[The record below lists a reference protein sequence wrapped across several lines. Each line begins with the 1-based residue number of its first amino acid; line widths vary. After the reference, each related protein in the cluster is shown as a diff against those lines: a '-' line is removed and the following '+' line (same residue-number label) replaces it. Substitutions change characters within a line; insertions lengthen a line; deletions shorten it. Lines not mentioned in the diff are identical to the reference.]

1 MASLL
6 EQWKNRKRAE
16 NENRPLTIQ
25 KIPEGLPSP
34 LSYGQEQL
42 WFLQQLYPD
51 NAFYNYCECYIFEGT
66 LDMGHFQLALERVL
80 GDFDILKSIFVP
92 GNDGKTIQ
100 QVDKR
105 LELDLVC
112 HDLSHLSERDL
123 KQKTEAIGLAD
134 AGTLFSLETGPL
146 YKFSLI
152 KCSPLEHRLFLTFHH
167 IVIDK
172 WSMMVFRKHLA
183 KYYSELISDQP
194 LSALRPELQYADYAH
209 HQKKIGVPRNQLD
222 FWKRKLA
229 GNVQS
234 LSLPYDFDRPPVLKF
249 KGNLQTQLYS
259 TDFSQEI
266 LALAKKMQATPYV
279 IILSAYYILLHKLS
293 AQNSIAVGS
302 PVSNRNAQE
311 LEGQMG
317 FFNDTIVLQTEL
329 EGGMTFDQL
338 VVDVRKIA
346 LEAFANRDVPFSVLV
361 KELMPKRKLNINPFF
376 QVMFIYHKV
385 PEKPFFSDELQLR
398 HHPSEVGVAKFDLT
412 LYIAEED
419 GQISSTIEYMS
430 DLFEEHSIL
439 LFQEQLKTVLEKVI
453 HNQQCEISQIDIQPF
468 SYSKIDSETRE
479 EIDGKYRHQA
489 YGGNFGIHEIIKN
502 TAKQYPNKAA
512 VSCGSTSIT
521 YQELMDSSKA
531 IANKI
536 LQKTHGE
543 NQIVGLCL
551 DRSVDLVIGLLAIL
565 RAGAAYLPIDPEY
578 PEHRIAYM
586 LEDAKVNFVLTESV
600 YEARFDAN
608 AVSCISMAPPSK
620 TDSNAVFPKIGRDH
634 LAYVIYT
641 SGSSGKPKGVP
652 ISHGNIMNS
661 TVGRLDFYP
670 DQPSAFLLLSSIAF
684 DSSKAGLFWTL
695 CCGGNLV
702 VSEKRLEQDMHLLA
716 ETIRN
721 HDVSHTLMLP
731 TLYDLVLDHA
741 DKSMLASLNTV
752 VVAGEACTKRTV
764 DKHFKVLPTVALFNE
779 YGPTEATV
787 WCIAHKVESQDL
799 DGSIP
804 IGKAVANAQ
813 ILLLDEALNEVPRGQ
828 RGELFIGGPG
838 LSKAYINRPKLTQA
852 AFIDHPFDKT
862 GHAKL
867 YRTGDFARQRKDG
880 SFEFLGRL
888 DDQVKIRGHR
898 IELDEIENV
907 LHSIEEVKQAVVL
920 VVEEV
925 SNNGDETKISKVSKK
940 LAAYVSVQNAEANIA
955 RISSFLKEELPNYMV
970 PSSIKIVENIP
981 VLPNGKVDKNTLKAM
996 VPMPKDQIKPK
1007 EDNQITFD
1015 SVEQELI
1022 HLWEQVLNVTPIA
1035 IDDNF
1040 FEVGGDS
1047 ILSIQLISK
1056 ARKAGIMIT
1065 ANQLFEHQT
1074 IAGLSNFLKLEREGK
1089 IKKYEYLTP
1098 LRKKG
1103 NKTPL
1108 FCIHSGGGHV
1118 FFYQLLAKYLKPNRP
1133 IYAIHPSGM
1142 YIKDKMHRS
1151 IEAMTKDYLKAIR
1164 DVQPHGPYNVLV
1176 HCFSTSVGH
1185 ELALQLAG
1193 SEEKINIIVADNM
1206 ASPWNAT
1213 SKEVLKVRRLFFLKR
1228 LFFSPFK
1235 TIRLFVFNRLHWIE
1249 PTMVRW
1255 FGKPYQKE
1263 LEHLKANLRKMSL
1276 EYKNW
1281 SRKHNGTVSLLLTDK
1296 NDKAFQDWII
1306 NSWKDIALGG
1316 VDIIPTEGE
1325 HENLF
1330 KEPNVAHVAEKIDEC
1345 MLEH

>member
-6 EQWKNRKRAE
+6 EQWKNRKKAE
-16 NENRPLTIQ
+16 NEDRPLPIQ
-25 KIPEGLPSP
+25 KIPEGVSSP

-51 NAFYNYCECYIFEGT
+51 NAFYNYCECYVFEGI
-66 LDMGHFQLALERVL
+66 LDMGHFQVALKRVL
-80 GDFDILKSIFVP
+80 VDFDILRSIFVQ
-92 GNDGKTIQ
+92 GDEGKTIQ
-100 QVDKR
+100 QVDKS
-105 LELDLVC
+105 LELDLVF
-112 HDLSHLSERDL
+112 HDLSHLSEGDL
-123 KQKTEAIGLAD
+123 TLKIETIGLED
-134 AGTLFSLETGPL
+134 AGTLFALDTGPL

-152 KCSPLEHRLFLTFHH
+152 KCGPLEHRLFLTFHH

-172 WSMMVFRKHLA
+172 WSMMVFRNHLA
-183 KYYSELISDQP
+183 KYYSELSANKP
-194 LSALRPELQYADYAH
+194 LSALRPELQYADYAY
-209 HQKKIGVPRNQLD
+209 HQKKIGVPRNQLE

-229 GNVQS
+229 ANVQS
-234 LSLPYDFDRPPVLKF
+234 LALPYDFERPAVLKF
-249 KGNLQTQLYS
+249 KGNLQTHVYS
-259 TDFSQEI
+259 TELSQEI
-266 LALAKKMQATPYV
+266 LSLAKKIQATPYV
-279 IILSAYYILLHKLS
+279 VVLAAYYILLHKLS
-293 AQNSIAVGS
+293 AQKSIAVGS
-302 PVSNRNAQE
+302 PVSNRNAKE

-329 EGGMTFDQL
+329 EGAMTFGQL
-338 VVDVRKIA
+338 VAEVRKIT

-361 KELMPKRKLNINPFF
+361 KELMPERKLNINPFF

-398 HHPSEVGVAKFDLT
+398 HRPSEVGVAKFDLT

-419 GQISSTIEYMS
+419 GQISATIEYMS

-439 LFQEQLKTVLEKVI
+439 LFQEQLKTVLEAVI
-453 HNQQCEISQIDIQPF
+453 LNQQMEISQIDIPRLP
-468 SYSKIDSETRE
+468 SSKSDYGSKE
-479 EIDGKYRHQA
+479 EIDATSRLQTYTK
-489 YGGNFGIHEIIKN
+489 NFGIHEIIEN
-502 TAKQYPNKAA
+502 TAERFSNRVAL
-512 VSCGSTSIT
+512 SCGSTSIT
-521 YQELMDSSKA
+521 YQELLDRSKA

-536 LQKTHGE
+536 VEKTNGE

-551 DRSVDLVIGLLAIL
+551 DRSVDLVVGLLAIL

-578 PEHRIAYM
+578 PEQRIGYM
-586 LEDAKVNFVLTESV
+586 LEDAKVNFVLTESM
-600 YEARFDAN
+600 YEAQFEAN
-608 AVSCISMAPPSK
+608 TVSCISMTPSSK
-620 TDSNAVFPKIGRDH
+620 TDSNAVFPKIGPDH

-661 TVGRLDFYP
+661 TEGRLDFYP
-670 DQPSAFLLLSSIAF
+670 YQPSAFLLLSSIAF

-695 CCGGNLV
+695 CSGGNLV
-702 VSEKRLEQDMHLLA
+702 ISEKRLEQDMHLLA
-716 ETIRN
+716 ETIRT
-721 HDVSHTLMLP
+721 HEVSHTLMLP
-731 TLYDLVLDHA
+731 TLYDLVLDHTDRA
-741 DKSMLASLNTV
+741 CLASLNTV
-752 VVAGEACTKRTV
+752 IVAGEACPKHMV
-764 DKHFKVLPTVALFNE
+764 DKHFKVLPNAALYNE

-787 WCIAHKVESQDL
+787 WCMAHKVEPKDL
-799 DGSIP
+799 YGSIP

-813 ILLLDEALNEVPRGQ
+813 ILLLDEALNEVPKGE
-828 RGELFIGGPG
+828 RGELYIGGPG
-838 LSKAYINRPKLTQA
+838 LSKAYINRPKLTKA
-852 AFIDHPFDKT
+852 VFIAHPFEKT

-867 YRTGDFARQRKDG
+867 YRTGDFGRQRKDG
-880 SFEFLGRL
+880 SFEFLGRA

-898 IELDEIENV
+898 IELDEIETA
-907 LHSIEEVKQAVVL
+907 LHSIDEVQQAVVL
-920 VVEEV
+920 VVEEE
-925 SNNGDETKISKVSKK
+925 SNNGDETTTPKVSKK
-940 LAAYVSVQNAEANIA
+940 LAAFVTVQTAEADIPG
-955 RISSFLKEELPNYMV
+955 ISSFLKEKLPNYML
-970 PSSIKIVENIP
+970 PSSIQIVRNIP
-981 VLPNGKVDKNTLKAM
+981 LLPNGKVDKNALKTM
-996 VPMPKDQIKPK
+996 VPRSKSQSKAEPDSQS
-1007 EDNQITFD
+1007 TFE
-1015 SVEQELI
+1015 SVEQQLVQ
-1022 HLWEQVLNVTPIA
+1022 LWEQVLNVTPIA
-1035 IDDNF
+1035 VDDNF
-1040 FEVGGDS
+1040 FEIGGDS

-1056 ARKAGIMIT
+1056 ARKAGIMVT

-1098 LRKKG
+1098 LRKEGTKI
-1103 NKTPL
+1103 PL

-1151 IEAMTKDYLKAIR
+1151 IAAMTKDYLKAIR

-1185 ELALQLAG
+1185 EMALQLAG
-1193 SEEKINIIVADNM
+1193 SKEKINIIVADNM

-1213 SKEVLKVRRLFFLKR
+1213 SKEVLKLRRLFFLKR
-1228 LFFSPFK
+1228 LFLAPFK

-1249 PTMVRW
+1249 PTMVQW

-1263 LEHLKANLRKMSL
+1263 MEHLKANLRKMSL

-1281 SRKHNGTVSLLLTDK
+1281 SRKHNGMVSLLLTDK

-1316 VDIIPTEGE
+1316 VDIIPTQGE

>member
-6 EQWKNRKRAE
+6 EQWKNRKKAE
-16 NENRPLTIQ
+16 NEDRSLSIQ

-51 NAFYNYCECYIFEGT
+51 NAFYNYCECYIFDGT
-66 LDMGHFQLALERVL
+66 LDIGHFESALERVL
-80 GDFDILKSIFVP
+80 GDFDILKSVFVP

-100 QVDKR
+100 QLDKS
-105 LELDLVC
+105 LGLDLVF
-112 HDLSHLSERDL
+112 HDLSHLSEGDL
-123 KQKTEAIGLAD
+123 TLKTEAIGLED

-146 YKFSLI
+146 YKFTLI
-152 KCSPLEHRLFLTFHH
+152 KCGPLEHRLFLTFHH

-183 KYYSELISDQP
+183 KYYSELISHQP
-194 LSALRPELQYADYAH
+194 LSALRPETQYADYAY
-209 HQKKIGVPRNQLD
+209 HQKKLGVPRDQLD
-222 FWKRKLA
+222 FWKKRLA
-229 GNVQS
+229 ENVQS
-234 LSLPYDFDRPPVLKF
+234 LALPYDFERPAVLSF
-249 KGNLQTQLYS
+249 KGNLHTQQYS
-259 TDFSQEI
+259 PGFSKEI
-266 LALAKKMQATPYV
+266 LSLAKRMQATPYV
-279 IILSAYYILLHKLS
+279 VLLAAYYILLHKLS
-293 AQNSIAVGS
+293 KQKSIAVGS
-302 PVSNRNAQE
+302 PVSNRNLQE

-317 FFNDTIVLQTEL
+317 FFNDTIVLQTAL
-329 EGGMTFDQL
+329 EGEMGFDQL
-338 VVDVRKIA
+338 VAGVKQIA
-346 LEAFANRDVPFSVLV
+346 LEAFANRDVPFNVLV
-361 KELMPKRKLNINPFF
+361 KALMPQRKLNINPFF

-385 PEKPFFSDELQLR
+385 PEKPFFSDELKLR

-430 DLFEEHSIL
+430 DLFKERSIL

-453 HNQQCEISQIDIQPF
+453 KDQQVKISQIDVQPLL
-468 SYSKIDSETRE
+468 SHEIGDESNE
-479 EIDGKYRHQA
+479 EIGFTTKQIA
-489 YGGNFGIHEIIKN
+489 LAGNFKGIHEIIGN
-502 TAKQYPNKAA
+502 TAEQFPHKVA
-512 VSCGSTSIT
+512 VSCGATSIT
-521 YQELMDSSKA
+521 YKELLDRSTA
-531 IANKI
+531 IANSI
-536 LQKTHGE
+536 VQKTNGE
-543 NQIVGLCL
+543 NQIIGLCL
-551 DRSVDLVIGLLAIL
+551 DRSVDMVIGLLAIL
-565 RAGAAYLPIDPEY
+565 KAGAAYLPLDPDY

-586 LEDAKVNFVLTESV
+586 LEDAQVNYVLTETL
-600 YEARFDAN
+600 YETRFDSNKVA
-608 AVSCISMAPPSK
+608 CISMVPPSAK
-620 TDSNAVFPKIGRDH
+620 DSNSVFPKTDPEN

-652 ISHGNIMNS
+652 ITHGNIVNS
-661 TVGRLDFYP
+661 TEGRLDFYK
-670 DQPSAFLLLSSIAF
+670 DRPSAFLLLSSIAF

-695 CCGGNLV
+695 YSGGNLV
-702 VSEKRLEQDMHLLA
+702 ISQKRLEQDIHLLA
-716 ETIRN
+716 ETI
-721 HDVSHTLMLP
+721 HTHKVSHTLMLP
-731 TLYDLVLDHA
+731 TLYDLVLDHT
-741 DKSMLASLNTV
+741 DVQQLASLKTV
-752 VVAGEACTKRTV
+752 IVAGEACAKHTV
-764 DKHFKVLPTVALFNE
+764 EKHFNVLPTVAMYNE

-787 WCIAHKVESQDL
+787 WCMAHKVEPKDL

-804 IGKAVANAQ
+804 IGKAVANAK
-813 ILLLDEALNEVPRGQ
+813 IFLLDERLNHVPKGET
-828 RGELFIGGPG
+828 GELFIGGPG
-838 LSKAYINRPKLTQA
+838 LSKAYINRPKLTKT
-852 AFIDHPFDKT
+852 AFIDDPFEKKGD
-862 GHAKL
+862 AKL

-880 SFEFLGRL
+880 SFEFLGRS

-907 LHSIEEVKQAVVL
+907 LHAMNEVQQAVVL
-920 VVEEV
+920 VGQEEAPSIDPAV
-925 SNNGDETKISKVSKK
+925 SNTTKRLV
-940 LAAYVSVQNAEANIA
+940 AYVTLHTTEGNIPEFT
-955 RISSFLKEELPNYMV
+955 SFLKEQLPIYMV
-970 PSSIKIVENIP
+970 PSSIQIVENIP
-981 VLPNGKVDKNTLKAM
+981 LLPNGKVDKNTLRAM
-996 VPMPKDQIKPK
+996 VPSQRNQVKPM
-1007 EDNQITFD
+1007 EANDSTGN
-1015 SVEQELI
+1015 SVEQQLTR
-1022 HLWEQVLNVTPIA
+1022 LWEEILNVTPVGVN
-1035 IDDNF
+1035 DNF
-1040 FEVGGDS
+1040 FEIGGDS

-1074 IAGLSNFLKLEREGK
+1074 ITGLSNFLKLEREGK
-1089 IKKYEYLTP
+1089 IKKYAYLTP
-1098 LRKKG
+1098 LRKEG

-1118 FFYQLLAKYLKPNRP
+1118 FFYQLLAQYMKPNRP

-1142 YIKDKMHRS
+1142 YIKEKMHRS
-1151 IEAMTKDYLKAIR
+1151 IEEMTKDYLNAIR

-1185 ELALQLAG
+1185 EMALQLEG
-1193 SEEKINIIVADNM
+1193 SNEKINIIVADNM

-1228 LFFSPFK
+1228 LFLSPFK

-1249 PTMVRW
+1249 PTLVQL

-1276 EYKNW
+1276 EYTNW
-1281 SRKHNGTVSLLLTDK
+1281 SRKHNGNVSLLLTKK

-1316 VDIIPTEGE
+1316 VKIIPTKGE

-1330 KEPNVAHVAEKIDEC
+1330 KEPNVAHVSEKIDEC